1 MLLGLAALLAG
12 CGELPRPF
20 EGNPGRMGRLLA
32 MPPPARLAVGVPDG
46 ALLPD
51 AAVALFRNDVASVLS
66 DGDVPAV
73 DAPAQRGDWRLALG
87 ADLHAGQV
95 VPHFTVID
103 PVGKSRGSIDGAPV
117 DPEQWSAGSPATL
130 RQVAAAAAVPVSTLL
145 TSIEARRQMSDPNS
159 LLNRPARVA
168 VLSVTGAPGDGDHAL
183 QRKMHDQLPGH
194 GEIVQDDAAGADFT
208 VAGHVKV
215 TPTGPDD
222 GTVEITWVVN
232 DARGKQAG
240 VVAQVHD
247 EKLALIGGY
256 WGELATAVCTEAAG
270 GVHEVISNQL
280 MKRPPPTAATTP
292 VTPVT
297 PPAPAATAPA
307 AADVL
312 AAPPAS

>member
-1 MLLGLAALLAG
+1 VLSRRGLATLLGLAALLAG

-51 AAVALFRNDVASVLS
+51 ASVALFRNDVASALS

-87 ADLHAGQV
+87 ADLQAGRV

-117 DPEQWSAGSPATL
+117 DPGQWSAGTPATL
-130 RQVAAAAAVPVSTLL
+130 RQVAAAAAAPVSTLL

-183 QRKMHDQLPGH
+183 QRKMRDQLPGH
-194 GEIVQDDAAGADFT
+194 GETVQDAAAGADFT
-208 VAGHVKV
+208 VTGHVKV

-222 GTVEITWVVN
+222 GTVEVTWVVN

-280 MKRPPPTAATTP
+280 MKRPPPA
-292 VTPVT
+292 
-297 PPAPAATAPA
+297 A
-307 AADVL
+307 AADVS